1 MAERKPLFDDRI
13 PRPFRE
19 MIKELK
25 AMRALL
31 EEIKAGI
38 AVPVPRMPPVAV
50 PRVLLKKPVF
60 TLNMKEFRD
69 MLLQVAK
76 AQGPLTFSEDLYV
89 ETVSL
94 EEARDEPKEF
104 PHLKGLALTIFR
116 NTGTFDLYINKM
128 SADHKI
134 TIDALTYPQT
144 LLIDWFRIKS
154 LWIKNTAQSGL
165 EAVLIAWKR
174 PILRLPS
181 K

>member
-1 MAERKPLFDDRI
+1 MAEKKPLLDERF

-38 AVPVPRMPPVAV
+38 AVPVLVPPVAV

-60 TLNMKEFRD
+60 TLNMKEFRN
-69 MLLQVAK
+69 MLLEVGK
-76 AQGPLTFSEDLYV
+76 AQGLLTFSEDLYV

-94 EEARDEPKEF
+94 EEARAKPKEF

-128 SADHKI
+128 SDDHKI

-174 PILRLPS
+174 PFLRLPS